1 MLNLNS
7 TIDLNFNHF
16 FRWWKQELDFLIP
29 EKIKHIIN
37 ENQGVIVIL
46 HKDNK
51 LILFYCLGDVEEHL
65 VTLDRMDKTFN
76 IQSLL
81 EKDER
86 LAKAKILIRLSGS
99 DVIQKELSLPVAAK
113 ENLEQVV
120 SYELDRYTP
129 FKPEDV
135 YFAIKTMDGVNEVG
149 QIRVKMILTTREIL
163 DGLYDDVKTIG
174 LIPLYVDCEESPN
187 SLDYLE
193 DGYTLL
199 PDILQQKKANIP
211 RLIHGLLMTLTGIL
225 LLLVLVIPV
234 LLEYQSVNEL
244 QLKAM
249 SLEKDAKKVKTMQ
262 SSIDAVIDE
271 TTRLIKEKSVTPDLV
286 DMLNTLSILLKD
298 DTSLSYVQYS
308 DGHLQI
314 QGESPAASGLLAV
327 LETSDMFVNARFASP
342 VTQDR
347 SSKLERFQITVDVAK
362 IGGKVNE

>member
-1 MLNLNS
+1 M
-7 TIDLNFNHF
+7 
-16 FRWWKQELDFLIP
+16 
-29 EKIKHIIN
+29 
-37 ENQGVIVIL
+37 
-46 HKDNK
+46 
-51 LILFYCLGDVEEHL
+51 
-65 VTLDRMDKTFN
+65 
-76 IQSLL
+76 
-81 EKDER
+81 
-86 LAKAKILIRLSGS
+86 
-99 DVIQKELSLPVAAK
+99 
-113 ENLEQVV
+113 
-120 SYELDRYTP
+120 
-129 FKPEDV
+129 
-135 YFAIKTMDGVNEVG
+135 
-149 QIRVKMILTTREIL
+149 
-163 DGLYDDVKTIG
+163 
-174 LIPLYVDCEESPN
+174 
-187 SLDYLE
+187 
-193 DGYTLL
+193 
-199 PDILQQKKANIP
+199 
-211 RLIHGLLMTLTGIL
+211 
-225 LLLVLVIPV
+225 